1 METKSLKQTSTEI
14 VYLRNPTPEA
24 INHTLGSELTLQV
37 TLGDPILLKSYVLVV
52 FPDVYRNFAWNPKLL
67 PFFIWMIETIC
78 LFKKHAT
85 KRIVTHKATLSA
97 HLSTIQYCGE
107 IKQAWSASY
116 IMKEAQSSRDTI

>member
-52 FPDVYRNFAWNPKLL
+52 FPDVYRNF
-67 PFFIWMIETIC
+67 C
-78 LFKKHAT
+78 LESE
-85 KRIVTHKATLSA
+85 IVTLF
-97 HLSTIQYCGE
+97 HLN
-107 IKQAWSASY
+107 
-116 IMKEAQSSRDTI
+116 D